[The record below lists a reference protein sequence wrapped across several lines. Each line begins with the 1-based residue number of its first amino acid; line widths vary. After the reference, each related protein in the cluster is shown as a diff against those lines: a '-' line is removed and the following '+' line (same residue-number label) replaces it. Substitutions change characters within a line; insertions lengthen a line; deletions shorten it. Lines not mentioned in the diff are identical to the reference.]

1 MNTTAIRKIIKKA
14 NASIKAIEDNFGYEP
29 FTRRQYEEMLDDIS
43 CDDCCKYVMKS
54 KHATNYTIESLIKHS
69 IIKIVKVETFSGVSS
84 EDNHVM
90 SQSNEEVM
98 SKDLW
103 DMLPCDLRNQIMKIA
118 EDNNDPIGFEC
129 KRFYYAWTGVT
140 AEEVYGIIKQEAIAE
155 MERQFKLA
163 RMEL

>member
-1 MNTTAIRKIIKKA
+1 MNTTSIRKIVKKA
-14 NASIKAIEDNFGYEP
+14 NTSINAIEDNFGYEP
-29 FTRRQYEEMLDDIS
+29 FTRRQYEEMLNDIS
-43 CDDCCKYVMKS
+43 CDDCYEYAMES
-54 KHATNYTIESLIKHS
+54 KHAYNYTIETLIKHG
-69 IIKIVKVETFSGVSS
+69 IIKIVKVETFSRIGFV
-84 EDNHVM
+84 DNHIM

-118 EDNNDPIGFEC
+118 EDNNDPIDFKC

-140 AEEVYGIIKQEAIAE
+140 AEEIYEVIKQEAIAE

-163 RMEL
+163 CMEL

>member
-1 MNTTAIRKIIKKA
+1 MNTTSIRKIVKKA
-14 NASIKAIEDNFGYEP
+14 NTSIKAIEDNFGYEP

-43 CDDCCKYVMKS
+43 YDDCYEYAMES
-54 KHATNYTIESLIKHS
+54 KHATNYTIESLIKHG
-69 IIKIVKVETFSGVSS
+69 IIQIVKVETFSRIGFV
-84 EDNHVM
+84 DNHIM

-118 EDNNDPIGFEC
+118 EDNNDPIGFKC

-140 AEEVYGIIKQEAIAE
+140 AEEIYEVIKQEAIAE

-163 RMEL
+163 CMEL

>member
-1 MNTTAIRKIIKKA
+1 MNTTSIRKIVKRA
-14 NASIKAIEDNFGYEP
+14 NTSIKAIEDNFGYEP

-43 CDDCCKYVMKS
+43 YDDCYEYAMVS
-54 KHATNYTIESLIKHS
+54 KHENNYTIETLIKHG
-69 IIKIVKVETFSGVSS
+69 IIKIVKVETFSRVGFV
-84 EDNHVM
+84 DNRVM

-103 DMLPCDLRNQIMKIA
+103 DMLPRDIRNQIMKIA
-118 EDNNDPIGFEC
+118 EDNNDPIGFKC

-140 AEEVYGIIKQEAIAE
+140 AEEIYEVIKQEAITE

-163 RMEL
+163 CMEL

>member
-1 MNTTAIRKIIKKA
+1 MNTTSIRKIVKRA
-14 NASIKAIEDNFGYEP
+14 NTSIKAIEDNFGYEP

-43 CDDCCKYVMKS
+43 CDDCYEYAMES
-54 KHATNYTIESLIKHS
+54 KHAYNYTIETLIKHG
-69 IIKIVKVETFSGVSS
+69 IIKIVKVETFSRIGFV
-84 EDNHVM
+84 DNHIM

-103 DMLPCDLRNQIMKIA
+103 DMLPRDIRNQIMKIA
-118 EDNNDPIGFEC
+118 EDNNNPIGYKC

-140 AEEVYGIIKQEAIAE
+140 AEEIYEVIKQEAIAE

-163 RMEL
+163 CMEL

>member
-1 MNTTAIRKIIKKA
+1 MNTTAIRKIIKKV

-29 FTRRQYEEMLDDIS
+29 FTRRQYEEMLHDIS
-43 CDDCCKYVMKS
+43 CDNCYGYAMKS
-54 KHATNYTIESLIKHS
+54 KHATNYTIESLIKHG
-69 IIKIVKVETFSGVSS
+69 IIKIVKVETFSGVDF
-84 EDNHVM
+84 EDNYVM
-90 SQSNEEVM
+90 SQSNEEAM

-129 KRFYYAWTGVT
+129 KRFYYAWTGLT
-140 AEEVYGIIKQEAIAE
+140 AEEIYGVIKQEAIAE

-163 RMEL
+163 CMEL

>member
-1 MNTTAIRKIIKKA
+1 MNTASIRKIVKKA
-14 NASIKAIEDNFGYEP
+14 NTSIKAIEDNFGYEP

-43 CDDCCKYVMKS
+43 YDDYYEYAMES
-54 KHATNYTIESLIKHS
+54 KHATNYTIESLIKHG
-69 IIKIVKVETFSGVSS
+69 IIQIVKVETFSRIGFV
-84 EDNHVM
+84 DNHIM

-118 EDNNDPIGFEC
+118 EDNNDPIGFKC

-140 AEEVYGIIKQEAIAE
+140 AEEIYEIIKQETIAE

-163 RMEL
+163 CMEL